1 MTNIA
6 VESGQRTQAERRA
19 ASERELLRASLR
31 LFAEQGFMGTTL
43 AQIGAEAGYSRGLVT
58 QRFGSKIGLAHALIE
73 LIRRGFE
80 ETSVAEMD
88 QVPDHQVLHAHIDR
102 YIRALEADRARY
114 RALLALQ
121 AESITSLT
129 ELRPDLANLNEQVR
143 TYLANRLSA
152 AQARGEI
159 ASGIDVG
166 STVTATL
173 GMLRGIASQFLIDP
187 GRTDVR
193 AAGDAAKR
201 MLSELL
207 LQRA

>member
-1 MTNIA
+1 MTKLT
-6 VESGQRTQAERRA
+6 VESRPRTQAERRA
-19 ASERELLRASLR
+19 ASEHELLQASLR

-80 ETSVAEMD
+80 EATVNELD
-88 QVPDHQVLHAHIDR
+88 QVPDQLVLHAHIDR
-102 YIRALEADRARY
+102 YIRALEADTARY

-129 ELRPDLANLNEQVR
+129 ELRPDLAGLNERVR
-143 TYLANRLSA
+143 TYLLTRLSSAKAKGDIA
-152 AQARGEI
+152 AGV
-159 ASGIDVG
+159 DLL

-173 GMLRGIASQFLIDP
+173 GMLRGTASQFLIDP
-187 GRTDVR
+187 RGTDPR
-193 AAGDAAKR
+193 ATGEAAKH
-201 MLSELL
+201 MLSGLL
-207 LQRA
+207 FGEA